1 MTPPTIHQFDP
12 ERRRRG
18 PSPNRDIGDARDAD
32 LLTRPA
38 GAAASR
44 ETASPRRG
52 EGLRI
57 LHLMRSADPRAGGPA
72 EGVIRHCEALEGE
85 LATLDPADA
94 PFLADAP
101 VTVHPLGP
109 AGETWRD
116 ETLRMFGYSPRLEPW
131 LRRNARNYDCVIVH
145 GIWDFAAIAA
155 ARVLPGLG
163 KPYFVFPHGMLDRWS
178 RGRYPIT
185 HAHKQL
191 FWLIFQGPLLQGARR
206 VYFTTET
213 ERVCARNVFTG
224 FNDYRDEVVNYGT
237 ADVAGD
243 RGAQIR
249 AFRAAV
255 PALGE
260 RPYLL
265 FRSQIHP
272 NKGCDLLV
280 KAFAWIA
287 LSQPELNLVIAGPDP
302 TGWSAELKR
311 IAAKA
316 GVGKRVHWP
325 GLLSG
330 DLKWGAIR
338 GAEAFVLPSHRDN
351 FAIEVAEALACATP
365 VLITDRVDIW
375 REIQAAGAGF
385 VASDDQDG
393 VDRLLQRW
401 TALDTLSRARM
412 SVAARTCFQRHFD
425 VTESAASLQKS
436 IKASL

>member
-1 MTPPTIHQFDP
+1 MTPPTIHLFDP

-18 PSPNRDIGDARDAD
+18 ASPNDDGDARDAD
-32 LLTRPA
+32 LSTQP
-38 GAAASR
+38 AAAPPTR
-44 ETASPRRG
+44 EAASPRRG

-57 LHLMRSADPRAGGPA
+57 LHLIGSADPRAGGPA
-72 EGVIRHCEALEGE
+72 EGVIRHCEALQGE

-101 VTVHPLGP
+101 VTVHALGP

-116 ETLRMFGYSPRLEPW
+116 ETLRMFGWSPRLEPW
-131 LRRNARNYDCVIVH
+131 LRRNVRNYDCVIVH
-145 GIWDFAAIAA
+145 GIWDYAAVAA

-163 KPYFVFPHGMLDRWS
+163 APYFVFTHGTLDQWLR
-178 RGRYPIT
+178 RRYPIT
-185 HAHKQL
+185 HAQRQL
-191 FWLIFQGPLLQGARR
+191 SWLLFQGPLLQGARR
-206 VYFTTET
+206 VFFTTES
-213 ERVCARNVFTG
+213 ERVCARNALIG
-224 FNDYRDEVVNYGT
+224 FNDYRGEVVSYGA

-249 AFRAAV
+249 AFRAAA

-265 FRSQIHP
+265 FRSPIHP
-272 NKGCDLLV
+272 DKGCDLLV

-287 LSQPELNLVIAGPDP
+287 LSQPDLHLVIAGPDP
-302 TGWSAELKR
+302 IGWSAELKR
-311 IAAKA
+311 IAARD
-316 GVGKRVHWP
+316 GVAKRVHWP

-330 DLKWGAIR
+330 DLKWGAFR
-338 GAEAFVLPSHRDN
+338 GAEAYVLPSHRDN
-351 FAIEVAEALACATP
+351 FAMGVAEALACATP
-365 VLITDRVDIW
+365 VLITDRVDTW
-375 REIQAAGAGF
+375 REVQAAGAGF
-385 VASDDQDG
+385 VAADDQAG

-401 TALDTLSRARM
+401 TTLDNLSRARM

-436 IKASL
+436 IEASL